1 MAYPVS
7 LKVDYPARL
16 SRLTT
21 LFRVFMLVPHW
32 VVLFFLAIACGAV
45 MFVSWWAILFTGRYP
60 RPLFAFVAYCF
71 RWETR
76 LNAYSYLLTDR
87 YPPFSGDE

>member
-1 MAYPVS
+1 MTYPVS

-21 LFRVFMLVPHW
+21 FFRIFMLVPHW
-32 VVLFFLAIACGAV
+32 IILFFLAIACGIV
-45 MFVSWWAILFTGRYP
+45 MFISWWAILFTGHYP
-60 RPLFAFVAYCF
+60 RALFRFVTYCF

-76 LNAYSYLLTDR
+76 LNGYSYLLTDR
-87 YPPFSGDE
+87 YPPFTGEE

>member
-21 LFRVFMLVPHW
+21 LFRALLLVPHW
-32 VVLFFLAIACGAV
+32 IALFFLAIAASVV
-45 MFVSWWAILFTGRYP
+45 MLVAWWAILITGRYP
-60 RPLFAFVAYCF
+60 RPLFRFVTYCF

-76 LNAYSYLLTDR
+76 LNGYSYLLTDR
-87 YPPFSGDE
+87 YPPFGGRE